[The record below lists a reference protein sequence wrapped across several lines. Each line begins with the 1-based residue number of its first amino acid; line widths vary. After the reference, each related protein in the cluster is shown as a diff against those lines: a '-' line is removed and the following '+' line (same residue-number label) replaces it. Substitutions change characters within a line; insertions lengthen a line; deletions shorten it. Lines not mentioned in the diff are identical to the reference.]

1 MDEEIKERLRSRDL
15 WLRALYMVFFAIVS
29 VIVRTVVTLL
39 AFVQFIAILLTGH
52 ANEPLLQLGNNLSV
66 YAYQII
72 RFVTFNTEMQPF
84 PFSAW
89 PDEEID
95 DNPWMDDVSA
105 VPETEVV
112 EAPTLEPSA
121 EEEAS
126 AEDASDDKS
135 DEGSDPAR

>member
-1 MDEEIKERLRSRDL
+1 MDEEVKERLRSRDL

-95 DNPWMDDVSA
+95 DNPWMDDESTA
-105 VPETEVV
+105 PEVV
-112 EAPTLEPSA
+112 EAPTS
-121 EEEAS
+121 
-126 AEDASDDKS
+126 
-135 DEGSDPAR
+135 

>member
-29 VIVRTVVTLL
+29 VIVRAVITLL

-84 PFSAW
+84 PFSSW
-89 PDEEID
+89 PDEAIE
-95 DNPWMDDVSA
+95 DNPWMDDESA
-105 VPETEVV
+105 APAPEVT
-112 EAPTLEPSA
+112 EAPAPEASGDEPSDD
-121 EEEAS
+121 ES
-126 AEDASDDKS
+126 ADKS
-135 DEGSDPAR
+135 GGGGDSAR

>member
-1 MDEEIKERLRSRDL
+1 MDEEVKERLRSRDL

-105 VPETEVV
+105 VPEPEVV
-112 EAPTLEPSA
+112 DAPTVEPSA
-121 EEEAS
+121 DKEP
-126 AEDASDDKS
+126 DDKS
-135 DEGSDPAR
+135 DEDRDPAR

>member
-1 MDEEIKERLRSRDL
+1 MDEEVKERLRSRDL

-95 DNPWMDDVSA
+95 DNPWMDDESA
-105 VPETEVV
+105 APEPEVV
-112 EAPTLEPSA
+112 EAPTP
-121 EEEAS
+121 EAS
-126 AEDASDDKS
+126 ADDESDDDS
-135 DEGSDPAR
+135 ADTDEGGDAAR

>member
-95 DNPWMDDVSA
+95 DNPWMDGVSA
-105 VPETEVV
+105 APEVAA
-112 EAPTLEPSA
+112 APTLEPSA
-121 EEEAS
+121 EQEPS
-126 AEDASDDKS
+126 AAKDSDDKS

>member
-1 MDEEIKERLRSRDL
+1 MDEEVKERLRSRDL

-95 DNPWMDDVSA
+95 DNPWMDDESA
-105 VPETEVV
+105 APEPEVV
-112 EAPTLEPSA
+112 EAPTPG
-121 EEEAS
+121 AS
-126 AEDASDDKS
+126 ADDESDDDS
-135 DEGSDPAR
+135 ADTDEGGDAAR

>member
-1 MDEEIKERLRSRDL
+1 MDEEIKGRLRSRDL

-29 VIVRTVVTLL
+29 VIARAVISLL

-66 YAYQII
+66 YVYQII

-89 PDEEID
+89 PDEAIEE
-95 DNPWMDDVSA
+95 NPWLDDEPAASA
-105 VPETEVV
+105 PAPAPETDV
-112 EAPTLEPSA
+112 ADATA
-121 EEEAS
+121 EAS
-126 AEDASDDKS
+126 SE
-135 DEGSDPAR
+135 DEGEDLGRDPAQ

>member
-1 MDEEIKERLRSRDL
+1 MDEEVKERLRSRDL

-95 DNPWMDDVSA
+95 DNPWMDDESA
-105 VPETEVV
+105 APEPEVV
-112 EAPTLEPSA
+112 EAPTPD
-121 EEEAS
+121 AS
-126 AEDASDDKS
+126 ADDESDDDS
-135 DEGSDPAR
+135 ADTDEGGDAAR